1 MRLLQRDKLF
11 LTWNVRENAGDRKK
25 RHAAAK
31 KGCTSAGHDVES
43 LHRAKRNHPTGETN
57 ETTMQRFQVFIRLT
71 NGNIGHI
78 EQSDYTLAD
87 AMESALDLFGSRF
100 IACFPM

>member
-1 MRLLQRDKLF
+1 VKTKRK
-11 LTWNVRENAGDRKK
+11 RKK
-25 RHAAAK
+25 RTHR
-31 KGCTSAGHDVES
+31 CVFS
-43 LHRAKRNHPTGETN
+43 LRDSIAWLSVSSSPKRNDPTEAMN
-57 ETTMQRFQVFIRLT
+57 ETKMQRFQVFIRLT

>member
-1 MRLLQRDKLF
+1 
-11 LTWNVRENAGDRKK
+11 
-25 RHAAAK
+25 
-31 KGCTSAGHDVES
+31 
-43 LHRAKRNHPTGETN
+43 
-57 ETTMQRFQVFIRLT
+57 MQRFQVFIRLT